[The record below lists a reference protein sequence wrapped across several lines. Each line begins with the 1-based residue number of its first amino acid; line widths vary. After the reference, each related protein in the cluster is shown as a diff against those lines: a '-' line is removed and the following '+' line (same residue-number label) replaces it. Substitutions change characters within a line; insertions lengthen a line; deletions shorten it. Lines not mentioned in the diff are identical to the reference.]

1 MKVEGNKL
9 MLSVSRELLGISGE
23 NTVLDL
29 KFKWADN
36 YQYGEDGKLDV
47 FSFYKNGDAAPLGRM
62 AYLYSEKIYE
72 AQKPAEEPTAEQNA
86 AE

>member
-9 MLSVSRELLGISGE
+9 MLAVSREVLGNAGAD
-23 NTVLDL
+23 TVLDL

-36 YQYGEDGKLDV
+36 YQLTEDGKLDV
-47 FSFYKNGDAAPLGRM
+47 FSFYKNGDAAPIGRL

-72 AQKPAEEPTAEQNA
+72 AKTAEGETA
-86 AE
+86 DAE